1 MINSFLSSGAVAIS
15 GAISSGGVVI
25 LRNKQYPH
33 MMPALEAMAERCAE
47 DGDEKWGAS
56 TFARCDFRALL
67 PDYHLDPLS
76 LLGYFPPEDRV
87 GAVELHNYM
96 VATGHQAVCR
106 AYNPHGWDIQYQG
119 PRKIKGTPLVQID
132 YSERHR
138 NPMRVQIKCASA
150 DRMVPTFC
158 QQPPAVQADFRA
170 RVNRC
175 GGASCGWCKDKWGIN
190 WQITP
195 RTLTEAMAAG
205 GAEAGRAFA
214 AMMTMQKID
223 VAKIDAARRG

>member
-33 MMPALEAMAERCAE
+33 MMPALKAMAERCAE

-150 DRMVPTFC
+150 DRLVPTFC

-175 GGASCGWCKDKWGIN
+175 GGASCGWCKDKKGLGPSVL
-190 WQITP
+190 QY
-195 RTLTEAMAAG
+195 AG
-205 GAEAGRAFA
+205 EKTAICWYTRP
-214 AMMTMQKID
+214 D
-223 VAKIDAARRG
+223 VAELNDETLEALRGYVRWHQELA